1 VEENVVMGGAGSG
14 CLEAMQAMGIVKPAL
29 LLGLPDDYV
38 EHGDPTVLL
47 ADAGCNAAGHGA
59 LARLAARRQ

>member
-1 VEENVVMGGAGSG
+1 
-14 CLEAMQAMGIVKPAL
+14 MQAMGIVKPAL

-47 ADAGCNAAGHGA
+47 ADCGLNSGIEASIRHW
-59 LARLAARRQ
+59 LPQ